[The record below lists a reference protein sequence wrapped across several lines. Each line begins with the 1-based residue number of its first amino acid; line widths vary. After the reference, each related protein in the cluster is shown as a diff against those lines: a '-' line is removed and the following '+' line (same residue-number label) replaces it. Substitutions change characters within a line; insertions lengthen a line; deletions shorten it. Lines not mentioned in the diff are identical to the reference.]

1 MLKRGNFKVN
11 QLIVNYS
18 FDFHWAKH
26 FLLSKIS
33 TIEVRTVHDVNIS
46 QKSYKELNY
55 RVRSL

>member
-1 MLKRGNFKVN
+1 MGNFKVN

-55 RVRSL
+55 RARSL